1 MRFTGKC
8 FAIAMSALFALT
20 PAVPAGAMPLS
31 AAKVQTSGA
40 AQGGVEL
47 VRNNEWRSGMEHGRN
62 LRRWN
67 RERNWSG
74 DRRWNRD
81 RNWRSER
88 RWSRDRHWR
97 GDRGDRRG
105 WHRGHRGYRYA
116 RPGYR
121 HHNGYW
127 FPLAAFGAGAIIGG
141 AIANDR
147 GYVGGGS
154 HVNWCANR
162 YRSYR
167 AYDNTY
173 QPYGGP
179 RRQCYS
185 PYS

>member
-1 MRFTGKC
+1 MRLSGKSIVV
-8 FAIAMSALFALT
+8 ALSVLFA
-20 PAVPAGAMPLS
+20 A
-31 AAKVQTSGA
+31 TSVAPVGA
-40 AQGGVEL
+40 ATLPVVAIKPLNESGQVQLVEQ
-47 VRNNEWRSGMEHGRN
+47 RQEQWY
-62 LRRWN
+62 
-67 RERNWSG
+67 
-74 DRRWNRD
+74 RD
-81 RNWRSER
+81 RTLEDNYRVNPRRIYRKGWR
-88 RWSRDRHWR
+88 D
-97 GDRGDRRG
+97 GNRG
-105 WHRGHRGYRYA
+105 WRDDGGYRQGWYGGHRGYRYA

-121 HHNGYW
+121 RHDNGFW

-147 GYVGGGS
+147 AYSGGGS

-185 PYS
+185 PYR

>member
-1 MRFTGKC
+1 MRFSGKC
-8 FAIAMSALFALT
+8 FAAAMSALFAIT
-20 PAVPAGAMPLS
+20 PVVPVSAMPLS
-31 AAKVQTSGA
+31 STKIQMTGGQGDVQ
-40 AQGGVEL
+40 L
-47 VRNNEWRSGMEHGRN
+47 VRNNEWREGMDSRQYLPRRYGERGWRADRGHG
-62 LRRWN
+62 
-67 RERNWSG
+67 
-74 DRRWNRD
+74 
-81 RNWRSER
+81 
-88 RWSRDRHWR
+88 RHWR
-97 GDRGDRRG
+97 GDRGYRHG
-105 WHRGHRGYRYA
+105 WYGGHRGYRYA

-179 RRQCYS
+179 RRQCMS
-185 PYS
+185 PYR